1 MGSFNTDLET
11 VKKWIDDGIKMRP
24 LLGSHSKITNT
35 GRQFYCYVNFPLPE
49 NIPDNVS
56 RVDISYRGRYRDNM
70 SKVKDSEKFYIRTL
84 VRRQLILSKVD
95 AVDFLVASRE
105 ALEREVSA
113 VNLYNKFINFIQA
126 GIICSITPAEGT
138 IEFLLTPLTMQKFV
152 EEAAKWIKE
161 KAPELDAT
169 MFNPDEY
176 FDALVDEMANE
187 AVIKS
192 KNACKQIDECV
203 SGEIPVLKIQE
214 GTSLDPRTWVI
225 QRMAEKSF
233 KMQQEAA
240 DKETKGLVTKIINR
254 AKIINGAK
262 EITANA
268 G

>member
-1 MGSFNTDLET
+1 MSLFKPSLKT
-11 VKKWIDDGIKMRP
+11 VKKMIDDGIKMQS

-56 RVDISYRGRYRDNM
+56 RVDISYRGRYRDCV
-70 SKVKDSEKFYIRTL
+70 SKIKDSEKFYIRTL
-84 VRRQLILSKVD
+84 VRRQLILSKED
-95 AVDFLVASRE
+95 AVDFLGESRE
-105 ALEREVSA
+105 ELGREVSA

-152 EEAAKWIKE
+152 EEAAKWLKE

-169 MFNPDEY
+169 MFDPDEY
-176 FDALVDEMANE
+176 FDALVDAMANE
-187 AVIKS
+187 AVSKS
-192 KNACKQIDECV
+192 KNACRRIDECV

-214 GTSLDPRTWVI
+214 GTSLDPQTWVT
-225 QRMAEKSF
+225 QRMAESNF

-254 AKIINGAK
+254 AK
-262 EITANA
+262 EITENA
-268 G
+268 